1 MSETPYKGWAILSLM
16 GHRQRVGIV
25 SEAEMY
31 GGKLLRIDIPVMPA
45 DGQEAPKEPYV
56 TEYYGTSAI
65 YSLEPIAE
73 EVARARYIERD
84 PRPVN
89 PLGFRDP
96 TPEEVQAEVQRR
108 AERMARQGL
117 VDARGP
123 RPGDLAFDDDRPF

>member
-1 MSETPYKGWAILSLM
+1 M

-123 RPGDLAFDDDRPF
+123 RPGDFASDDNDMPF